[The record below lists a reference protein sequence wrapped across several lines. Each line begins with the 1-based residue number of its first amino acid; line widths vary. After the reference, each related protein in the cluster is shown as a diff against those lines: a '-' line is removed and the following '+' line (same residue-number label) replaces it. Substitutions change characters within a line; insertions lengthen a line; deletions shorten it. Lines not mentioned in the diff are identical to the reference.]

1 MVHKRMPLLLAFL
14 LCICLVCTG
23 CEKMHGNIDFNQTQ
37 NQLQSEE
44 PVGNVTGGK
53 RPLRIAFASVIS
65 PQETRQSYQK
75 MVDYIAEQVN
85 NPAVLI
91 QRKTYEELNMLL
103 ASGDADIAFLSTG
116 AYTAYNGMQPIELLA
131 MAQTDGTVFYKSYLI
146 VPKDSDITEFSQ
158 LEGRVFA
165 FTDPMSYSGRLAI
178 DYMLFEDYH
187 TTAEK
192 YFQRCFYTYN
202 HDKSLWAVANHL
214 ADGAGIDSQIYDF
227 AQKTSPELVSKVR
240 IIASMKPA
248 PTGPVVMRQD
258 LPEETKHKLRDIFY
272 NMDKVESLQP
282 VMSQVLIDRFIE
294 PQEEAYIE
302 LRQKYNQREK
312 LPGD

>member
-1 MVHKRMPLLLAFL
+1 MKRRLAGYLFLLLC
-14 LCICLVCTG
+14 LCLMCTG
-23 CEKMHGNIDFNQTQ
+23 CEKMHGNIDFNDR
-37 NQLQSEE
+37 QSLSQADGTI
-44 PVGNVTGGK
+44 GNVNSSK

-65 PQETRQSYQK
+65 PRETRQSYQK
-75 MVDYIAEQVN
+75 MVDYIAEQMN
-85 NPAVLI
+85 IPAVLI

-116 AYTAYNGMQPIELLA
+116 SYTAYHGMQAIELLA
-131 MAQTDGTVFYKSYLI
+131 MTQTDGTVFYKSYLI
-146 VPKDSDITEFSQ
+146 VPKDSDITDFSQ

-178 DYMLFEDYH
+178 DYLLLEEYH
-187 TTAEK
+187 TTAER
-192 YFQRCFYTYN
+192 YFSRCFYTYN

-227 AQKTSPELVSKVR
+227 AQRTSPDLVDKVR

-258 LPEETKHKLRDIFY
+258 LPEDTKLKLRNVFY
-272 NMDKVESLQP
+272 NMDKVETLQP
-282 VMSQVLIDRFIE
+282 VMSQVLIDRFVE
-294 PQEEAYIE
+294 PQEDAYSE
-302 LRQKYNQREK
+302 LRQKYNQRERM
-312 LPGD
+312 PGD